1 MIPRPK
7 LGLTTRILVGLAL
20 GAVVGL
26 LQHLLLPAA
35 VNDAVVR
42 YLHDPLGRLF
52 LNGIR
57 LMVVPLVL
65 VSLTLGTAA
74 IGDLRK
80 LGRIGGRTL
89 AIYLGTTAVAIA
101 IGYGLASLVRPGE
114 GLSLPMAADFQPAPA
129 PRVLDL
135 LIDIVPTNPVRSL
148 ADGNMLQIIFFALLC
163 GLAIAGLRE
172 RAARLVSGL
181 EVADQVIHRMVRLI
195 MLFAPFGVFGLMAQI
210 AATQGLD
217 VFLPLLKY
225 VGCVLGA
232 LVLHAGVTYP
242 LLLVLLARLSPL
254 QFYRNVHP
262 ALAVAF
268 STSSSNA
275 TLPVTMEVAETRLG
289 ARESVASFT
298 LPLGATI
305 NMDGTAIMQGVATV
319 FIAGVY
325 GIDLTGAD
333 FFKVLLTATLASIGT
348 AGVPGVGL
356 IMLSMVLA
364 EVGLPVEGIGIV
376 LGVDRLIDM
385 SRTVV
390 NVTGDLMATAIVAKG
405 EGALDEAVYNR
416 PNDRLNEPRGG

>member
-1 MIPRPK
+1 MTRRPA
-7 LGLTTRILVGLAL
+7 LGLTTRILIGLVL

-26 LQHLLLPAA
+26 LQHLLLPPAF
-35 VNDAVVR
+35 NERVVR

-57 LMVVPLVL
+57 LLVVPLVL

-89 AIYLGTTAVAIA
+89 AIYLATTAIA
-101 IGYGLASLVRPGE
+101 ISLGYGLASLVRPGE
-114 GLSLPMAADFQPAPA
+114 GLSLPVAVDFQAAAPPA
-129 PRVLDL
+129 VVDL
-135 LIDIVPTNPVRSL
+135 LVDIVPTNPVRSL
-148 ADGNMLQIIFFALLC
+148 AEGNMLQIIFFALLA
-163 GLAIAGLRE
+163 GLAVASMRE

-181 EVADQVIHRMVRLI
+181 EIADQVIHRMVRMI
-195 MLFAPFGVFGLMAQI
+195 MLFAPFGVFGLMAQV
-210 AATQGLD
+210 AVSQGLD

-225 VGCVLGA
+225 IGCVLGA
-232 LVLHAGVTYP
+232 LALHAALTYP
-242 LLLVLLARLSPL
+242 LALVLLAHLSPL

-262 ALAVAF
+262 ALIVAF
-268 STSSSNA
+268 TTSSSNA

-289 ARESVASFT
+289 AREAVSSFT

-325 GIDLTGAD
+325 GIDLSGAD
-333 FFKVLLTATLASIGT
+333 FLKVMLTATLASIGT

-356 IMLSMVLA
+356 IMLSMVLT
-364 EVGLPVEGIGIV
+364 EIGLPVEGIGIV
-376 LGVDRLIDM
+376 LGVDRLLDM
-385 SRTVV
+385 TRTAV
-390 NVTGDLMATAIVAKG
+390 NITGDLAATAIVAKG
-405 EGALDEAVYNR
+405 EGELDTAVFNR
-416 PNDRLNEPRGG
+416 PNEPYRV